1 MTNQIEA
8 RLTQL
13 QAEYQKGQEHL
24 AALEH
29 EVTKVRDAMLR
40 ISGAIQVLEE
50 LLAKD
55 EAAQEGP
62 TTPANGRMA
71 TKAS

>member
-13 QAEYQKGQEHL
+13 QAEYQKGQERL
-24 AALEH
+24 TALEH
-29 EVTKVRDAMLR
+29 EATKVRDAMLR

-50 LLAKD
+50 LLAKG
-55 EAAQEGP
+55 EVAQEGA
-62 TTPANGRMA
+62 TTPANGSIA
-71 TKAS
+71 IEAC